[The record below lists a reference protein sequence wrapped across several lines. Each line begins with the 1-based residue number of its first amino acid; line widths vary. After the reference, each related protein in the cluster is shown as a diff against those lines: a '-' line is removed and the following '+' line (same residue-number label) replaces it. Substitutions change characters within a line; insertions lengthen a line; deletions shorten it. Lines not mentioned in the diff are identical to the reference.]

1 MRAERIFNEKNGQAG
16 FTLLGCVMT
25 LVIAAVAMLVAV
37 FALVTA
43 PRAVAEGL
51 SAEEEFLAVDACMNR
66 LEAAHRANL
75 GTGAAAAAV
84 LSASRSAEVCPN
96 VVVTV
101 RPAAVN
107 LATGAIVA
115 DRADDTVSHSKMILV
130 TMRSGRT
137 EARRAWSN

>member
-25 LVIAAVAMLVAV
+25 LVIAAVAMLVAA

-51 SAEEEFLAVDACMNR
+51 SAEEEFLA

-115 DRADDTVSHSKMILV
+115 DRADDTVGHSKMILV